1 MKQNKGIRR
10 RSALLAA
17 LALLALS
24 GCRGAD
30 SEERQT
36 LTPDIGTIENR
47 VEDTGVAAYEDPV
60 SIIPVVS
67 GKILSCAVEEG
78 DTVTAGQ
85 TLYVIDSR
93 DLEDQIAQGEVSLR
107 TASASLSQ
115 AQAACDDL
123 TVRASAAGTVTAVYF
138 HVGDYVSA
146 GVQMAD
152 LVDSSRLLLTVPFSQ
167 ADAAA
172 LSPGDAATI
181 SFASTA
187 GTVSGSVSRVYDT
200 PTVLSGGRSGVYV
213 EIAFQ
218 NPGAVAAGAVAFA
231 SAGGASC
238 LESGAV
244 RYAVEQSIYASQ
256 SGQVQ
261 SALVEEGDT
270 VVSGQAIALLK
281 NDSLTNAAANAQLSL
296 ESAQLNLSQLEARR
310 EDYTITAPADGVI
323 LSRSAQAGD
332 YAAAATPLATLAQ
345 AGALYVTVDIDE
357 LYIDRVQPG
366 QEASVTFTDDSGQQR
381 LYAGRV
387 RRVDDSGVTSGGVT
401 DYEVEVELED
411 TEGLKAGMN
420 VSVSI
425 LTTYK
430 ENCLRLPIQAVENG
444 TVRLLRDGREETVS
458 VTVGVSGGGYI
469 EIVEGLSVDD
479 TVILP

>member
-17 LALLALS
+17 LALLALT

-123 TVRASAAGTVTAVYF
+123 TVRSSAAGTVTAVYF

-231 SAGGASC
+231 SAGGA
-238 LESGAV
+238 V

-281 NDSLTNAAANAQLSL
+281 NDSLTNAATNAQLSL

-411 TEGLKAGMN
+411 TEGLRDGMN

-430 ENCLRLPIQAVENG
+430 EDCLRLPIQAVENG